1 MARIGRYLA
10 ALGAIGIIAVGA
22 ATVRKVMGYELTY
35 LPTDRCVWFYSLDS
49 QDLEPDDRVGILVDT
64 NDPDIGNVVNKV
76 GKICIGRYIISD
88 PNVYG
93 FLDAY
98 GNDTS
103 NDDMWVDK
111 NGNDVVDTNTPDPN
125 DEELIMDYGWEDMNE
140 NGMIELDEFTMEGNG
155 IYDIFKDGAFD
166 YEPLEWRIWK
176 SYEMRE
182 YYAETEPNMVLY
194 DPADEWMHVRV
205 DLRKGELVPQPCGGW
220 DLDGDGGVGFG
231 DYAIFADT
239 WLDSC
244 GPYNGWCG
252 LCDGGI
258 EGSGL
263 GSRDG
268 IVDSFDLAG
277 FTGHWLEEC
286 QE

>member
-10 ALGAIGIIAVGA
+10 TLGAIGIIAVGA
-22 ATVRKVMGYELTY
+22 ATVRKVMGYFELTY
-35 LPTDRCVWFYSLDS
+35 PPTDKCIMFYSPNS
-49 QDLEPDDRVGILVDT
+49 PDLEPGDRVGILIDT
-64 NDPDIGNVVNKV
+64 NDPNVVNKV
-76 GKICIGRYIISD
+76 GKICIGRYIITD

-98 GNDTS
+98 GNDTL
-103 NDDMWVDK
+103 NDDMWIDDG
-111 NGNDVVDTNTPDPN
+111 NGIVEPN
-125 DEELIMDYGWEDMNE
+125 ELVIDYTWVDMNE
-140 NGMIELDEFTMEGNG
+140 DGIIEPNEFIMEGDG
-155 IYDIFKDGAFD
+155 VYDIFKDGAFD

-182 YYAETEPNMVLY
+182 YYAETEPNTVLY
-194 DPADEWMHVRV
+194 DPADEWMYVRV

-268 IVDSFDLAG
+268 IVDSLDLAG